1 MCLRVGSPVAV
12 TRCVYVVIPQ
22 GLSPFSR
29 NMAIRWLHRMSD
41 APQEEFQR
49 ARGWLVNLMNGA
61 AGRVI
66 NDWQHGCPEIV
77 PLLRAIPFWQPG
89 TFPWAAHIT
98 SQFDAI
104 KAEMLALRGRGE
116 SARGGAFGGVDCELT
131 AGAAVPVQP
140 GGFQP
145 YRAPRWSQKDGGGA
159 GADDLGA
166 PGTDTGDWNV
176 FYLHLHNADYQCVEW
191 PEN

>member
-104 KAEMLALRGRGE
+104 KAEMLALRGRGA
-116 SARGGAFGGVDCELT
+116 SARGGCACVRVVLPAFALLSVWTGELT
-131 AGAAVPVQP
+131 AWHRGSCATRRVPAVSCAPVVAK
-140 GGFQP
+140 
-145 YRAPRWSQKDGGGA
+145 RRRR
-159 GADDLGA
+159 
-166 PGTDTGDWNV
+166 
-176 FYLHLHNADYQCVEW
+176 CRCR
-191 PEN
+191 